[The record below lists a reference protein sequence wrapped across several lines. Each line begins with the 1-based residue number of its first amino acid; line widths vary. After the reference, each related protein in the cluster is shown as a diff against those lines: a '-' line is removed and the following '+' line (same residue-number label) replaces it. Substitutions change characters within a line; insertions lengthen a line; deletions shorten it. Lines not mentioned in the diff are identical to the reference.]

1 MSAISDLSPGEPA
14 KASDLMVEAL
24 EREGVEYVFG
34 IPGEEN
40 LDILESLRHSKI
52 QLVLTRHEQGAGF
65 MAATIGRLTGKLGV
79 CLSTLGPGATNF
91 VTAAAYAQL
100 GAMPMM
106 MITGQKPIKKTPCT
120 LGHPPSMQTFQN
132 MLVRMCLCVYGTG
145 AMHLLRAGWSSES
158 RGRQPS

>member
-52 QLVLTRHEQGAGF
+52 
-65 MAATIGRLTGKLGV
+65 
-79 CLSTLGPGATNF
+79 
-91 VTAAAYAQL
+91 
-100 GAMPMM
+100 
-106 MITGQKPIKKTPCT
+106 
-120 LGHPPSMQTFQN
+120 
-132 MLVRMCLCVYGTG
+132 
-145 AMHLLRAGWSSES
+145 HLKYYL
-158 RGRQPS
+158 